1 MSTLTAFALK
11 EEYKR
16 LENLGDKL
24 SEIESLIDWKPFRPM
39 IDEMYNNKTELG
51 GRPNNDAI
59 VMLKMIILQ
68 QWHGLSD
75 PELEKQATDR
85 ISFRKF
91 LGFPNKIPDRSTV
104 WDFKERISKT
114 GKESAI
120 WDEMQRQLD
129 AKGLKIKKGMIQD
142 ATFIQSDPGHAR
154 ADKPRGDEAKT
165 RRSKDGK
172 WSKKGGKSYFG
183 YKLHT
188 IIDADFQLIRRIK
201 TTTASLHDS
210 QIDLSME
217 GEVVYRDKGY
227 FGVNPRGYDATMQR
241 GVRGHP
247 IGIRGVL
254 RNKRINHTR
263 AKCERVYA
271 VGKTVFG
278 SGTVKVTTVARASV
292 KMLFTAF
299 DYNLYQLCTLR
310 KQGVIQ

>member
-1 MSTLTAFALK
+1 MSSLTDFALR

-16 LENLGDKL
+16 LESLGDKL
-24 SEIESLIDWKPFRPM
+24 SEIESLIDWKPFRPI

-59 VMLKMIILQ
+59 VMLKMIVLQ

-91 LGFPNKIPDRSTV
+91 LGFPKKIPDRSTV
-104 WDFKERISKT
+104 WDFKERIAKT
-114 GKESAI
+114 GKDSAI
-120 WDEMQRQLD
+120 WDELQKQFD

-142 ATFIQSDPGHAR
+142 ATFIQSDPGHAK
-154 ADKPRGDEAKT
+154 ADTPRDDEAKT
-165 RRSKDGK
+165 RRSKDGT
-172 WSKKGGKSYFG
+172 WSKKGSKSYFG

-188 IIDADFQLIRRIK
+188 IIDVDFELIRRIK
-201 TTTASLHDS
+201 TTTASVHDS
-210 QIDLSME
+210 QVDLSIE
-217 GEVVYRDKGY
+217 GEVAYRDKGY
-227 FGVNPRGYDATMQR
+227 FGVNPKGYDATMQR

-247 IGIRGVL
+247 IGIRDVL

-271 VGKTVFG
+271 VVKTVFG
-278 SGTVKVTTVARASV
+278 SGNVKVTTVARTNV

-299 DYNLYQLCTLR
+299 DYNLYQLRTLS
-310 KQGVIQ
+310 KKGVIQ

>member
-1 MSTLTAFALK
+1 MSSFTAFALR

-16 LENLGDKL
+16 LESLGDKL
-24 SEIESLIDWKPFRPM
+24 SEIESLIDWEPFRPI

-59 VMLKMIILQ
+59 VMLKMIVLQ

-91 LGFPNKIPDRSTV
+91 LGFPKNVPDRSTV
-104 WDFKERISKT
+104 WDFKDRIAKT
-114 GKESAI
+114 GKDSAI
-120 WDEMQRQLD
+120 WNELQRQFD
-129 AKGLKIKKGMIQD
+129 ANGLKIKKGMIQD
-142 ATFIQSDPGHAR
+142 ATFIQSDPGHAK
-154 ADKPRGDEAKT
+154 ADTPRGDEAKT
-165 RRSKDGK
+165 RRSKDGT

-183 YKLHT
+183 YKMHT
-188 IIDADFQLIRRIK
+188 IIDSDFELIRRIK

-210 QIDLSME
+210 QVDLSME

-227 FGVNPRGYDATMQR
+227 FGVNPKGYDATMQR

-247 IGIRGVL
+247 IGIRDVL

-271 VGKTVFG
+271 VVKNVFG
-278 SGTVKVTTVARASV
+278 SGNVKVTTVARAGV
-292 KMLFTAF
+292 KMLFTAL

-310 KQGVIQ
+310 KKGIIQ

>member
-1 MSTLTAFALK
+1 
-11 EEYKR
+11 
-16 LENLGDKL
+16 
-24 SEIESLIDWKPFRPM
+24 M

-59 VMLKMIILQ
+59 VMLKMIVLQ

-154 ADKPRGDEAKT
+154 ADKPRGDKAKT
-165 RRSKDGK
+165 RMSKDGT
-172 WSKKGGKSYFG
+172 WSKKSGKSYFG

-188 IIDADFQLIRRIK
+188 IIDA
-201 TTTASLHDS
+201 
-210 QIDLSME
+210 
-217 GEVVYRDKGY
+217 
-227 FGVNPRGYDATMQR
+227 
-241 GVRGHP
+241 
-247 IGIRGVL
+247 
-254 RNKRINHTR
+254 
-263 AKCERVYA
+263 
-271 VGKTVFG
+271 
-278 SGTVKVTTVARASV
+278 
-292 KMLFTAF
+292 
-299 DYNLYQLCTLR
+299 
-310 KQGVIQ
+310 